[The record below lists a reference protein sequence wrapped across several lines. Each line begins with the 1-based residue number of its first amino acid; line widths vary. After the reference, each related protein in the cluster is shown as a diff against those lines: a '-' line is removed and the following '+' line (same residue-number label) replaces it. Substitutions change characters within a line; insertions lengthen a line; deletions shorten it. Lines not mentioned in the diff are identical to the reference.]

1 MMVYDTHTHA
11 WGPPT
16 PNHPWTNGP
25 LVENFASN
33 FSTNIVYTADKLL
46 ADMDKA
52 GVDDAV
58 VVGYPITDW
67 TDNWYAIK
75 EAEEN
80 DRLGAISMIDQF
92 AEDADEVL
100 RDIMS
105 HDAMLGFRLGAICPY
120 DEMWE
125 RFDYEETWL
134 LDAIAEDDFWEAAVD
149 TDAVVQIMAH
159 TSQLDQALELVEAYP
174 ELRYT
179 FDHFCHADAADDP
192 VESFATLEPLAEYNN
207 VTVKISEIA
216 HISNEDYPYEDA
228 HDHVRWL
235 METFGRERVLWGSD
249 FPNVSHPEFGGMT
262 YEETYSWLEHVE
274 FLSNTDRHWLLED
287 AARSFFKR

>member
-1 MMVYDTHTHA
+1 MVYDTHTHA

-16 PNHPWTNGP
+16 PDHPWTNGP
-25 LVENFASN
+25 LVENFASH
-33 FSTNIVYTADKLL
+33 FSTDIVYTADKLL
-46 ADMDKA
+46 TDMDKA

-67 TDNWYAIK
+67 TDNWYTIK
-75 EAEEN
+75 AAEEN
-80 DRLGAISMIDQF
+80 DRLAAISMIDQF

-100 RDIMS
+100 REIMS

-134 LDAIAEDDFWEAAVD
+134 QDAIAEDSFWEAAVD
-149 TDAVVQIMAH
+149 TNAVVQIMAH

-179 FDHFCHADAADDP
+179 FDHFSHVDAADDP
-192 VESFATLEPLAEYNN
+192 AEAFAPLEPLAEYDN

-216 HISNEDYPYEDA
+216 HTSNEDYPYEDA

-235 METFGRERVLWGSD
+235 MDTFGRERVLWGSD

-262 YEETYSWLEHVE
+262 YEESHSWLEHVDY
-274 FLSNTDRHWLLED
+274 LSNADRRWLLED
-287 AARSFFKR
+287 AARSFFEG

>member
-1 MMVYDTHTHA
+1 MVYDTHTHA

>member
-1 MMVYDTHTHA
+1 MVFDTHTHT

-25 LVENFASN
+25 LLQDFASH
-33 FSTNIVYTADKLL
+33 FSTEVVYTADELL
-46 ADMDKA
+46 ADMDEA
-52 GVDDAV
+52 SVEEAV

-67 TDNWYAIK
+67 TDNWYTVKAT
-75 EAEEN
+75 EEN
-80 DRLGAISMIDQF
+80 DRLTGIAMVDQF
-92 AEDADEVL
+92 ADGVADRLREV
-100 RDIMS
+100 MS
-105 HDAMLGFRLGAICPY
+105 HDGMLGFRLGAVCPY

-134 LDAIAEDDFWEAAVD
+134 RDAVMEDAFWEAAVE

-179 FDHFCHADAADDP
+179 FDHFAHAEASDDP
-192 VESFATLEPLAEYNN
+192 AESFAAFEPLAEYEN

-216 HISNEDYPYEDA
+216 HTSNEEYPYEDA
-228 HDHVRWL
+228 FDHVRWL
-235 METFGRERVLWGSD
+235 VDTFGRERILWGSD

-262 YEETYSWLEHVE
+262 YEETHAWLEEVP
-274 FLSNTDRHWLLED
+274 FLSDADRRWLLED
-287 AARSFFKR
+287 AARSFFDV

>member
-1 MMVYDTHTHA
+1 MVFDTHTHA

-16 PNHPWTNGP
+16 PDHPWTNGP
-25 LVENFASN
+25 LVEDFASH
-33 FSTNIVYTADKLL
+33 FSTDIIYTADKLL
-46 ADMDKA
+46 ADMDEA

-67 TDNWYAIK
+67 TDNWYTAK
-75 EAEEN
+75 AAEEN
-80 DRLGAISMIDQF
+80 DRLTGIAMVDQF
-92 AEDADEVL
+92 APDADETL
-100 RDIMS
+100 RAVMS
-105 HDAMLGFRLGAICPY
+105 HDGILGFRLGAVCPY

-134 LDAIAEDDFWEAAVD
+134 REAIDEDDFWKAAVD

-179 FDHFCHADAADDP
+179 FDHFAHADAGGDP
-192 VESFATLEPLAEYNN
+192 VESFAGFEPLAEYDN
-207 VTVKISEIA
+207 VTVKLSEIA
-216 HISNEDYPYEDA
+216 HTSNEVYPYEDA
-228 HDHVRWL
+228 FDHVRWFL
-235 METFGRERVLWGSD
+235 DTFGRERVLWGSD

-262 YEETYSWLEHVE
+262 YEETHSWLDDVP
-274 FLSNTDRHWLLED
+274 FLSDADRRWLTDE
-287 AARSFFKR
+287 AARSFFGV